1 MFDLAT
7 AKTRLNIT
15 GTAQDALLTVGI
27 NTALAVAER
36 FCDRKFSY
44 AAETVKFYHFYGDTL
59 FLPRYPIE
67 SIVSNTGL
75 PTQYKVHN
83 GLGLIELHAPQS
95 IEEVSISYTGGYKTL
110 PPDLELA
117 LWSIFDTLWPSIQ
130 SGGTSSLGSS
140 AVASITVPDVG
151 TIRYDNSGAGAG
163 AGAGGAGANSNLY
176 GAFFS
181 VLETYRRTTC

>member
-7 AKTRLNIT
+7 AKTRLSIT
-15 GTAQDALLTVGI
+15 DTTQDALLTVGI
-27 NTALAVAER
+27 DTALAVAER
-36 FCDRKFSY
+36 FCDRKFGY

-59 FLPRYPIE
+59 FLPRYPVE
-67 SIVSNTGL
+67 SIVSVTGL
-75 PTQYKVHN
+75 PTNYKVHN
-83 GLGLIELHAPQS
+83 RLGMIDLPGAQS
-95 IEEVSISYTGGYKTL
+95 IEEATVSYTGGYKVL

-117 LWSIFDTLWPSIQ
+117 LWSIFDNLWPSIK
-130 SGGTSSLGSS
+130 SSGTSSLGSS

-151 TIRYDNSGAGAG
+151 TIRFDNSGAG